1 MLTEALVGVPE
12 CPDTSGRGGGISQS
26 TLVYLHT
33 LKSLNKIQTGW
44 LVTLVYTIFAIV
56 LLLFMDGMFMDG
68 VLYSAVSRNMALGNG
83 TFWNPSFSQTMHT
96 PFHEQPPFMLWFQ
109 SLFFKLFGTENI
121 YPERIY
127 CLLFLVLTVWA
138 MAAFWNKITQDK
150 TTTWWPVLLFL
161 ITPTISWGFINNVME
176 NTMSL
181 FDIVAVYF
189 IYRYMAEDKKGAFLL
204 PAVLFTFLASFSKG
218 IPGLFPIAVPV
229 VYSWCIER
237 KILSKKAFTGGA
249 VLLLSLIGIYLLLI
263 QIPAAKESYVL
274 YFKSRFPNFP
284 NTPHSN
290 TGNRAQLLINLV
302 QELAM
307 PLGLIAFLALANYL
321 HKKPEYISKA
331 NKSKAWFFLLVALS
345 ASLPIMVSY
354 EQRGFYL
361 NTSMPYFAMA
371 MAVAF
376 APLTNA
382 FEGINHKF
390 LNAFKGVL
398 VVAFIAGLAL
408 TVVKAGKPKRD
419 ADMLHDVYKMKEYLG
434 EGSTVYCNA
443 ELWTNWSFH
452 NYLQRFGNISLS
464 RNTASPDSFFVQR
477 RGDKTPA
484 PKIQY
489 LVIEK
494 EGNWIQVGRVWSN
507 ELTND
512 GWWWE

>member
-1 MLTEALVGVPE
+1 VLTEALVGVPE
-12 CPDTSGRGGGISQS
+12 CSDTSGRGGGISQS

-33 LKSLNKIQTGW
+33 LNPLNKIQTGW
-44 LVTLVYTIFAIV
+44 LVALVYTVFAIV
-56 LLLFMDGMFMDG
+56 MLLFMDGMFMDG

-83 TFWNPSFSQTMHT
+83 TFWNPAFSQTMHT

-109 SLFFKLFGTENI
+109 SLFFSVFGTENI

-127 CLLFLVLTVWA
+127 CLLFLCLTVWA
-138 MAAFWNKITQDK
+138 MAAFWKKITQDK

-161 ITPTISWGFINNVME
+161 IIPTISWGFINNVME

-189 IYRYMAEDKKGAFLL
+189 IYRYMAEDKKALL
-204 PAVLFTFLASFSKG
+204 LIPAVAFTFLASFSKG

-237 KILSKKAFTGGA
+237 KILSKKAFVGGA
-249 VLLLSLIGIYLLLI
+249 VLLLSLVGIYFLLI

-290 TGNRAQLLINLV
+290 TGNRLQLLQNLL

-307 PLGLIAFLALANYL
+307 PLGLIAFLAVANYL
-321 HKKPEYISKA
+321 HKKPNYISKA
-331 NKSKAWFFLLVALS
+331 NMPKAWFFLLVALS

-371 MAVAF
+371 MALAF
-376 APLTNA
+376 SPLTGA
-382 FEGINHKF
+382 FDGVSHKF
-390 LNAFKGVL
+390 INGFKTVLLIAF
-398 VVAFIAGLAL
+398 VAGIGLTFA
-408 TVVKAGKPKRD
+408 KAGQYKRD
-419 ADMLHDVYKMKEYLG
+419 TNRLTAIEEIKKLAPK
-434 EGSTVYCNA
+434 GSIIYCNKS
-443 ELWTNWSFH
+443 LWSDWSLH
-452 NYLQRFGNISLS
+452 NYLQRFAEIGLS
-464 RNTASPDSFFVQR
+464 YNEAN
-477 RGDKTPA
+477 RGCYYIKLKSDKTPVSSNYIL
-484 PKIQY
+484 KTTTDWLEVY
-489 LVIEK
+489 Y
-494 EGNWIQVGRVWSN
+494 VG
-507 ELTND
+507 EFMI
-512 GWWWE
+512 GG

>member
-1 MLTEALVGVPE
+1 MPINIGIAAPPLFK
-12 CPDTSGRGGGISQS
+12 GGLNNSASVRDFIR
-26 TLVYLHT
+26 YLHT
-33 LKSLNKIQTGW
+33 LNLLNKIQTGW
-44 LVTLVYTIFAIV
+44 LVALVYTVFAIV
-56 LLLFMDGMFMDG
+56 MLLFMDGMFMDG

-83 TFWNPSFSQTMHT
+83 TFWSPAFSKTMHT

-109 SLFFKLFGTENI
+109 SLFFNVFGTDNI

-127 CLLFLVLTVWA
+127 CLLFLLLTVWA
-138 MAAFWNKITQDK
+138 MAVLWKNITYDK

-161 ITPTISWGFINNVME
+161 IIPTISWGFINNVME

-189 IYRYMAEDKKGAFLL
+189 IYRYMSEENKTALLL
-204 PAVLFTFLASFSKG
+204 PAVAFTFLASFSKG

-229 VYSWCIER
+229 LYSWSIER

-249 VLLLSLIGIYLLLI
+249 VLLLSLIGIYFLLI
-263 QIPAAKESYVL
+263 QIPEAKESYVL

-290 TGNRAQLLINLV
+290 TGNRLQLLQNLV
-302 QELAM
+302 QELAV

-321 HKKPEYISKA
+321 HKKPNYISKA
-331 NKSKAWFFLLVALS
+331 NMPKAWFLLLVALS

-398 VVAFIAGLAL
+398 AVAFVAGIGL
-408 TVVKAGKPKRD
+408 TVVKAGQYKRD
-419 ADMLHDVYKMKEYLG
+419 ADRLKAIAAIKKLVPK
-434 EGSTVYCNA
+434 GSIIYCNKS
-443 ELWTNWSFH
+443 LWTDWSLH
-452 NYLQRFGNISLS
+452 NYLQRFGEISLE
-464 RNTASPDSFFVQR
+464 QR
-477 RGDKTPA
+477 EPVPYSLYIQLKTDKTPV
-484 PKIQY
+484 PDNYMLRDKGCEWVDVY
-489 LVIEK
+489 MVK
-494 EGNWIQVGRVWSN
+494 
-507 ELTND
+507 
-512 GWWWE
+512 

>member
-1 MLTEALVGVPE
+1 VYICRALN
-12 CPDTSGRGGGISQS
+12 
-26 TLVYLHT
+26 L
-33 LKSLNKIQTGW
+33 LNKIQAGW
-44 LVTLVYTIFAIV
+44 LVALVYTMFAIV

-83 TFWNPSFSQTMHT
+83 TFWNPAFSQTMHT

-109 SLFFKLFGTENI
+109 SLFFTLFGTENI

-138 MAAFWNKITQDK
+138 MTAFWKIITQDK

-161 ITPTISWGFINNVME
+161 IIPTISWGFINNVME

-181 FDIVAVYF
+181 FDILAVYF
-189 IYRYMAEDKKGAFLL
+189 IYRYMSEDKKAMLLL
-204 PAVLFTFLASFSKG
+204 PAVAFTFLASFSKG

-229 VYSWCIER
+229 LYSWSIER
-237 KILSKKAFTGGA
+237 KTLSKKAFIGGA
-249 VLLLSLIGIYLLLI
+249 LLLLSLIGIYYLLI

-290 TGNRAQLLINLV
+290 TGNRLQLLQNLV

-307 PLGLIAFLALANYL
+307 PLGLIAFLAVANYL
-321 HKKPEYISKA
+321 HKKPSYISKA
-331 NKSKAWFFLLVALS
+331 NNSKTLFFLLVALS

-371 MAVAF
+371 IALLF
-376 APLTNA
+376 APLTGA

-390 LNAFKGVL
+390 LNAFKAVL
-398 VVAFIAGLAL
+398 VLAFAVGIGL
-408 TVVKAGKPKRD
+408 TIVKAGQYKRD
-419 ADMLHDVYKMKEYLG
+419 ADRLSAIATLKKITPK
-434 EGSTVYCNA
+434 GSIIYCNKS
-443 ELWTNWSFH
+443 LWMDWSLH
-452 NYLQRFGNISLS
+452 NYLQRFGEISLS
-464 RNTASPDSFFVQR
+464 QNEPVPYGLYIQLKT
-477 RGDKTPA
+477 DKNPVPSTYMPHD
-484 PKIQY
+484 KGCEWVDVY
-489 LVIEK
+489 VVK
-494 EGNWIQVGRVWSN
+494 
-507 ELTND
+507 
-512 GWWWE
+512 

>member
-218 IPGLFPIAVPV
+218 IPGLFAIAVPV

-237 KILSKKAFTGGA
+237 KILSKKAFIGGA

-290 TGNRAQLLINLV
+290 TGNRLQLLQNLL

-321 HKKPEYISKA
+321 HKKSDYISNA
-331 NKSKAWFFLLVALS
+331 NKGKAWFFLLVALS

-361 NTSMPYFAMA
+361 NTSMPYFAIA
-371 MAVAF
+371 MAFAF
-376 APLTNA
+376 APLTGA
-382 FEGINHKF
+382 FEGVSYKFING
-390 LNAFKGVL
+390 FKAL
-398 VVAFIAGLAL
+398 LLLAFIVGIGLTA
-408 TVVKAGKPKRD
+408 VKAGRPKRD
-419 ADMLHDVYKMKEYLG
+419 ADKLAAVEAIKKFVPK
-434 EGSTVYCNA
+434 GSVVYCNN
-443 ELWTNWSFH
+443 ELWMDWSLH
-452 NYLQRFGNISLS
+452 NYLQRFGELGLS
-464 RNTASPDSFFVQR
+464 YSAPPKGSIYIQLKGDSTFAE
-477 RGDKTPA
+477 GEYYPI
-484 PKIQY
+484 KIDSKWVDVFQM
-489 LVIEK
+489 
-494 EGNWIQVGRVWSN
+494 GN
-507 ELTND
+507 
-512 GWWWE
+512 

>member
-1 MLTEALVGVPE
+1 
-12 CPDTSGRGGGISQS
+12 
-26 TLVYLHT
+26 

-44 LVTLVYTIFAIV
+44 LVALVYTVFAIV
-56 LLLFMDGMFMDG
+56 MLLFMDGMFMDG

-83 TFWNPSFSQTMHT
+83 TFWSPAFSQTMHT

-109 SLFFKLFGTENI
+109 SLFFTLFGTENI

-138 MAAFWNKITQDK
+138 MAVFWVKLTQDK
-150 TTTWWPVLLFL
+150 TTAWWPVLLFL
-161 ITPTISWGFINNVME
+161 IIPTISWGFINNVME

-189 IYRYMAEDKKGAFLL
+189 IYRYMSEDKKAILL
-204 PAVLFTFLASFSKG
+204 IPAVAFTFLASFSKG

-229 VYSWCIER
+229 LYSWSIER
-237 KILSKKAFTGGA
+237 KILSKKAFIGGV

-263 QIPAAKESYVL
+263 QIPEAKESYVL

-290 TGNRAQLLINLV
+290 TGNRLQLLQNLL

-321 HKKPEYISKA
+321 HKKPAYISKG
-331 NKSKAWFFLLVALS
+331 NTGKAWFFLLVALS

-371 MAVAF
+371 IAVAF
-376 APLTNA
+376 APLTGA
-382 FEGINHKF
+382 FDGISQRFING
-390 LNAFKGVL
+390 FKILLLMG
-398 VVAFIAGLAL
+398 FIAGIGL
-408 TVVKAGKPKRD
+408 TFAKAGEYKRD
-419 ADMLHDVYKMKEYLG
+419 ADRLTAIKEIKKFAPK
-434 EGSTVYCNA
+434 GSIIYCNKS
-443 ELWTNWSFH
+443 LWADWSLH
-452 NYLQRFGNISLS
+452 NYLQRFAEIGLS
-464 RNTASPDSFFVQR
+464 KDEPVPYGLYIQFKT
-477 RGDKTPA
+477 DKTPV
-484 PKIQY
+484 PDTYMPHDK
-489 LVIEK
+489 
-494 EGNWIQVGRVWSN
+494 GREWV
-507 ELTND
+507 D
-512 GWWWE
+512 VYVVK